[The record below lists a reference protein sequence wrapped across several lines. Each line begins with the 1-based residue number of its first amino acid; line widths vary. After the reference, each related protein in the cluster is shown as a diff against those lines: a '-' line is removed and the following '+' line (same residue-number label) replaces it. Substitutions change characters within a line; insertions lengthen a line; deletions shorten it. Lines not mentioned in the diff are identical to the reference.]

1 MENITQINVENKI
14 LRINLDEKWSSTD
27 FSKMFDS
34 LTLLYQLFIEL
45 DSIDYLDSQLFK
57 ARPNSTISENIIN
70 MNGILYK
77 KLNSPDT
84 FENAKIYRGEYFM
97 DLFLAKSQINETQSK
112 VYDLQIKQIKYASP
126 GFSDVVGLGKIIEN
140 MVELI
145 KYYIPNKN
153 QKLEN
158 EKTELD
164 IIEKKIRML
173 NSIGYSEKEIRK
185 FLDIRNNTISNL
197 KQLSK
202 LDKVISF
209 ELRNSE
215 N

>member
-1 MENITQINVENKI
+1 MEKITQINIENKI

-45 DSIDYLDSQLFK
+45 NSIDYLDSQLFK
-57 ARPNSTISENIIN
+57 IRPNSIISENIIN
-70 MNGILYK
+70 LNGKLYK
-77 KLNSPDT
+77 KLNNPDT
-84 FENAKIYRGEYFM
+84 FENVKTFRSEHF
-97 DLFLAKSQINETQSK
+97 INLLIPQSEITK
-112 VYDLQIKQIKYASP
+112 PESEIYDLQIKQIKYASP
-126 GFSDVVGLGKIIEN
+126 GFSDIVGLGKIIEN
-140 MVELI
+140 MVDLI

-158 EKTELD
+158 EKAELD

-173 NSIGYSEKEIRK
+173 RSIGYSEKEIQK
-185 FLDIRNNTISNL
+185 FLEIRNNTICNL
-197 KQLSK
+197 KQLSL
-202 LDKVISF
+202 LDKIISF

>member
-1 MENITQINVENKI
+1 MENIKQVNVENKI
-14 LRINLDEKWSSTD
+14 LRINIDEKWSSTD

-70 MNGILYK
+70 LTGNLYK

-84 FENAKIYRGEYFM
+84 FENAKLYRGEYFM
-97 DLFLAKSQINETQSK
+97 DLFLTQSK
-112 VYDLQIKQIKYASP
+112 IYQTQSKAHDLQIKEIKYASP

-140 MVELI
+140 MVDLI
-145 KYYIPNKN
+145 KHYIPNKT

-197 KQLSK
+197 KQLRM
-202 LDKVISF
+202 LDKIISL

>member
-1 MENITQINVENKI
+1 MGNITQINVENKI
-14 LRINLDEKWSSTD
+14 LRINIDEKWSSTD

-57 ARPNSTISENIIN
+57 AIPNSTISENIIN
-70 MNGILYK
+70 LNGKLYK
-77 KLNSPDT
+77 KLNCPDT
-84 FENAKIYRGEYFM
+84 FENAKTFRSEYYM
-97 DLFLAKSQINETQSK
+97 DYLLVQSQITQKQSK
-112 VYDLQIKQIKYASP
+112 INDLQIKQIKYASP

-140 MVELI
+140 MIDLI
-145 KYYIPNKN
+145 KHYIPNKN

-158 EKTELD
+158 EKTQLD

-185 FLDIRNNTISNL
+185 FLDIRNHTISNL
-197 KQLSK
+197 KELSM

>member
-1 MENITQINVENKI
+1 MEKIKETSIENKI
-14 LRINLDEKWSSTD
+14 LRINLDGNWSSTD
-27 FSKMFDS
+27 FSNMFNS
-34 LTLLYQLFIEL
+34 LTLLYQLFSEL
-45 DSIDYLDSQLFK
+45 DRIDYLESQLYK
-57 ARPNSTISENIIN
+57 AIPNSTISENIIN
-70 MNGILYK
+70 LNGKLYK
-77 KLNSPDT
+77 KLNFPDT
-84 FENAKIYRGEYFM
+84 FENAKTFRSEYYM
-97 DLFLAKSQINETQSK
+97 DYLLAQSQITQKKSK
-112 VYDLQIKQIKYASP
+112 INDLQIKQIKYASP

-140 MVELI
+140 MIDLI
-145 KYYIPNKN
+145 KHYIPNKN

-158 EKTELD
+158 EKTQLD

-185 FLDIRNNTISNL
+185 FLDIRNHTISNL
-197 KQLSK
+197 KELSM

>member
-1 MENITQINVENKI
+1 MENITQTNIENKI

-57 ARPNSTISENIIN
+57 ARPNSIISENIIN
-70 MNGILYK
+70 LNGKLYK
-77 KLNSPDT
+77 KLNSADT
-84 FENAKIYRGEYFM
+84 FENAKTFRSEYFM
-97 DLFLAKSQINETQSK
+97 DLLLTQPQSK
-112 VYDLQIKQIKYASP
+112 INDLEIKQIKYASP

-140 MVELI
+140 MVDLI

-197 KQLSK
+197 KQLSM

-209 ELRNSE
+209 ELKNNE